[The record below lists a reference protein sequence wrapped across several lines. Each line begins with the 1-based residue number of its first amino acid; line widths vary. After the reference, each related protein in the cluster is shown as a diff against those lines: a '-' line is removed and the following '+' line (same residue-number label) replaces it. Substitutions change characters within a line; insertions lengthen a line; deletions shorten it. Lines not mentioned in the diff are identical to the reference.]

1 MSYIL
6 GCSVKKN
13 LRVIFVSCQILKVVP
28 QLFHHSPSLLYY
40 KIKKKKKKKKK
51 TMKMVI
57 KKFTLMKL
65 ELITSGT

>member
-40 KIKKKKKKKKK
+40 KIKKKKKKKNNENGNQKIYSNE
-51 TMKMVI
+51 T
-57 KKFTLMKL
+57 
-65 ELITSGT
+65 